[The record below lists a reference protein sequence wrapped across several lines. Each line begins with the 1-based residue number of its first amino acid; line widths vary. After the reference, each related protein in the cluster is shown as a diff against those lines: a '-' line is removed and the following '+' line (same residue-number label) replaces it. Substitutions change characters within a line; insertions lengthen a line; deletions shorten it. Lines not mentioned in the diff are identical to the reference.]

1 MANRVEL
8 KNHIREAHLFNGR
21 AVAAVASVLI
31 LFVVIIIRL
40 IDLQIINHEHFT
52 TLSDANR
59 ITINPIA
66 PTRGLIFDRNG
77 EILAQN
83 LSAFSLDLIPERVP
97 NLRQTIERLSSLIT
111 ISEGDI
117 RRFHRHRR
125 EGQPF
130 ERITLRYHLSESE
143 VAKVAVNLHTM
154 PGVEVNAGLIR
165 DYPKGKLMAHV
176 TGYMGRLNAKE
187 LRHVNTSNYRATRF
201 IGKTGIEKFYEDTL
215 HGTVGYEHVESNALG
230 RTLRVIKHSPPTPGQ
245 NLYLSIDSQL
255 QRIATQ
261 AMKGNRGAVIAI
273 DPANG
278 DLLASVSLPT
288 YNPNLFVTGID
299 QETYDQLRNSIDRP
313 LFNRAINGQ
322 YPPGST
328 LKPFIGLTGLVSKK
342 VRINTASF
350 CPGWYS
356 LPGDDHKYRD
366 WKARGHGTTTL
377 RKALVESCDV
387 YFYDLAKALGI
398 DAIHDFLAP
407 FGFGLRTGIDTSKES
422 VGLLP
427 SREWKRAARHRPWYP
442 GETLITGIGQGYTLV
457 TPLQLA
463 MATATL
469 SHRGQGVTPRFVYA
483 TQPSNDQILHV
494 RPTQTRQPIQ
504 IARSKD
510 WNDIL
515 SSMRE
520 TITSI
525 HGTAHVI
532 SRKERFP
539 IAGKTGTAQVFTVKQ
554 DEKYDAKELRK
565 RLLDHA
571 LFIAFA
577 PIKSPRIAVAVIV
590 ENGGHGSSVAAPI
603 ARRLIDAYLEGSQS
617 SHAQIH

>member
-1 MANRVEL
+1 MANRIEL
-8 KNHIREAHLFNGR
+8 KNHIREAHLFNRR
-21 AVAAVASVLI
+21 ALTAIASVLV
-31 LFVVIIIRL
+31 LFVVIVIRL
-40 IDLQIINHEHFT
+40 VDLQVINHEHFT

-97 NLRQTIERLSSLIT
+97 DLDETLVRLSSLIA
-111 ISEGDI
+111 ISDDDI
-117 RRFHRHRR
+117 ARFRKHRR
-125 EGQPF
+125 EEQPF
-130 ERITLRYHLSESE
+130 DRVTLRYHLTDSE
-143 VAKVAVNLHTM
+143 VAKIAINLHTL

-165 DYPKGKLMAHV
+165 DYPLNKLMAHV
-176 TGYMGRLNAKE
+176 TGYMGRLNVKE
-187 LRHVNTSNYRATRF
+187 LQHVDESNYRATRF
-201 IGKTGIEKFYEDTL
+201 IGKTGIEKHYEDTL

-230 RTLRVIKHSPPTPGQ
+230 RTLRVIKHVPPVSGQ
-245 NLYLSIDSQL
+245 NLYLSVDTQL
-255 QRIATQ
+255 QRIATI
-261 AMKGNRGAVIAI
+261 AMKDNRGAVIAI
-273 DPANG
+273 DPSNG
-278 DLLASVSLPT
+278 DLLASVSLPS
-288 YNPNLFVTGID
+288 YDPNLFVTGID
-299 QETYDQLRNSIDRP
+299 QASYDEMRNSRDRP

-328 LKPFIGLTGLVSKK
+328 LKPFIGLDGLAANK
-342 VRINTASF
+342 VRINTTSF

-366 WKARGHGTTTL
+366 WKTAGHGTTTL
-377 RKALVESCDV
+377 NKAIVESCDV

-398 DAIHDFLAP
+398 DEIHDFLTP
-407 FGFGLRTGIDTSKES
+407 FGFGARTGIDTSRES
-422 VGLLP
+422 PGLLP
-427 SREWKRAARHRPWYP
+427 SREWKRSARQRPWYP

-469 SHRGQGVTPRFVYA
+469 SHKGQGVTPRLVYA
-483 TQPSNDQILHV
+483 TQSSKDQILHV
-494 RPTQTRQPIQ
+494 RPTQMRRPIRIQ
-504 IARSKD
+504 RNKD

-515 SSMRE
+515 DAMRE
-520 TITSI
+520 VVTGI

-532 SRKERFP
+532 YQNEAFP

-577 PIKSPRIAVAVIV
+577 PVDKPRIAVAVIV

-603 ARRLIDAYLEGSQS
+603 ARKVIDAYLEGL
-617 SHAQIH
+617 

>member
-1 MANRVEL
+1 MATRIEL
-8 KNHIREAHLFNGR
+8 KNHIREAHLFNRR
-21 AVAAVASVLI
+21 AVAAIASVLV
-31 LFVVIIIRL
+31 LFTVIAVRL
-40 IDLQIINHEHFT
+40 VDLQIVNHEHFT

-83 LSAFSLDLIPERVP
+83 LSAFSLDLVPERVP
-97 NLRQTIERLSSLIT
+97 DLDETLARLASLIT
-111 ISEGDI
+111 ISDDDI
-117 RRFHRHRR
+117 ARFRKHRR
-125 EGQPF
+125 EEQAF
-130 ERITLRYHLSESE
+130 DRVTLRYHLTDSE
-143 VAKVAVNLHTM
+143 VAKIAINLHTL

-165 DYPKGKLMAHV
+165 DYPLGKLMAHV
-176 TGYMGRLNAKE
+176 TGYMGRLNTKE
-187 LRHVNTSNYRATRF
+187 LQHVDESNYRATRF

-230 RTLRVIKHSPPTPGQ
+230 RTLRVIKHVPPVPGQ
-245 NLYLSIDSQL
+245 NLYLSVDVQL
-255 QRIATQ
+255 QRIAAL
-261 AMKGNRGAVIAI
+261 AMKDNHGAVVAI

-278 DLLASVSLPT
+278 DLLASLSLPS
-288 YNPNLFVTGID
+288 YDPNLFVTGID
-299 QETYDQLRNSIDRP
+299 QETYDELRTSRDRP

-328 LKPFIGLTGLVSKK
+328 LKPFIGLDGLAANK

-366 WKARGHGTTTL
+366 WKSNGHGTTTL
-377 RKALVESCDV
+377 HKAIVESCDV

-398 DAIHDFLAP
+398 DEMHDFLTP
-407 FGFGLRTGIDTSKES
+407 FGFGARTGIDISRES
-422 VGLLP
+422 PGLLP
-427 SREWKRAARHRPWYP
+427 SRDWKRAARRRPWYP

-469 SHRGQGVTPRFVYA
+469 SHKGQGVTPRLVYA
-483 TQPSNDQILHV
+483 TQSSKDQILHV
-494 RPTQTRQPIQ
+494 RPTQMRRPIRVQ
-504 IARSKD
+504 RNKD
-510 WNDIL
+510 WDDIL
-515 SSMRE
+515 EAMRDVV
-520 TITSI
+520 TSL

-532 SRKERFP
+532 HRDEAFP
-539 IAGKTGTAQVFTVKQ
+539 ISGKTGTAQVFTVKQ

-577 PIKSPRIAVAVIV
+577 PAENPRIAVAVIV

-603 ARRLIDAYLEGSQS
+603 ARKVIDAYLEGL
-617 SHAQIH
+617 

>member
-8 KNHIREAHLFNGR
+8 KNHIREAHMFNRR
-21 AVAAVASVLI
+21 AVTAIASVLI
-31 LFVVIIIRL
+31 LFAVIIVRL
-40 IDLQIINHEHFT
+40 VDLQIINHEHFT

-97 NLRQTIERLSSLIT
+97 DLRQTIERLSSLIT

-117 RRFHRHRR
+117 HRFHKHRR
-125 EGQPF
+125 EEQPF
-130 ERITLRYHLSESE
+130 DRVTLRYHLTDSE
-143 VAKVAVNLHTM
+143 VARIAVNLHTM

-165 DYPKGKLMAHV
+165 DYPMGALMAHV
-176 TGYMGRLNAKE
+176 TGYMGRLNVKE
-187 LRHVNTSNYRATRF
+187 LQHVDTSNYRATHF

-215 HGTVGYEHVESNALG
+215 HGTVGYEHVEANALG
-230 RTLRVIKHSPPTPGQ
+230 RTLRVIKHVPPIPGQ

-255 QRIATQ
+255 QRIATR

-273 DPANG
+273 DPSNG
-278 DLLASVSLPT
+278 DLLTSVSLPS
-288 YNPNLFVTGID
+288 YDPNLFVTGID
-299 QETYDQLRNSIDRP
+299 QASYDQLRKSKARP

-342 VRINTASF
+342 VRINTTSF

-366 WKARGHGTTTL
+366 WKTNGHGTTTL
-377 RKALVESCDV
+377 RKAIVESCDV

-398 DAIHDFLAP
+398 DEIHDFLAL
-407 FGFGLRTGIDTSKES
+407 FGFGQRTGIDTSKES

-427 SREWKRAARHRPWYP
+427 SREWKRHARHRPWYP

-469 SHRGQGVTPRFVYA
+469 SHRGKGVIPRLVYA
-483 TQPSNDQILHV
+483 TQSTNDQILHV
-494 RPTQTRQPIQ
+494 RPTQMRRTIRIH
-504 IARSKD
+504 RSKD
-510 WNDIL
+510 WDDIL

-520 TITSI
+520 VVTSI

-532 SRKERFP
+532 HRKERFP
-539 IAGKTGTAQVFTVKQ
+539 IAGKTGTAQVFTIKQ
-554 DEKYDAKELRK
+554 DEKYDVKELRK
-565 RLLDHA
+565 RLQDHA

-577 PIKSPRIAVAVIV
+577 PIKNPRIAVAVIV

-603 ARRLIDAYLEGSQS
+603 ARRLIDAYLEGS
-617 SHAQIH
+617 

>member
-1 MANRVEL
+1 MANRIEL
-8 KNHIREAHLFNGR
+8 KNHIREAHLFNRR
-21 AVAAVASVLI
+21 AVTAIVCVLA
-31 LFVVIIIRL
+31 LFATIIIRL
-40 IDLQIINHEHFT
+40 VDLQVINHEHFT

-83 LSAFSLDLIPERVP
+83 LSAFSLDIIPERVTD
-97 NLRQTIERLSSLIT
+97 LKQTIERLASLIP

-125 EGQPF
+125 EEQPF
-130 ERITLRYHLSESE
+130 ERVTLRYQLTDSE
-143 VAKVAVNLHTM
+143 VAKIAINLHTL

-165 DYPKGKLMAHV
+165 DYPMGKLMAHV
-176 TGYMGRLNAKE
+176 TGYMGRMNVKE
-187 LRHVNTSNYRATRF
+187 LQHVDESNYRATRF
-201 IGKTGIEKFYEDTL
+201 IGKTGIEKYYEDTL

-230 RTLRVIKHSPPTPGQ
+230 RTLRVIKHVPPVPGQ

-255 QRIATQ
+255 QRIATR

-278 DLLASVSLPT
+278 DLLTSVSLPS
-288 YNPNLFVTGID
+288 YDPNLFVTGID
-299 QETYDQLRNSIDRP
+299 QATYDQLRKSIDRP

-328 LKPFIGLTGLVSKK
+328 LKPFIALSGLVSNK
-342 VRINTASF
+342 VRINTTSF

-366 WKARGHGTTTL
+366 WKATGHGTTTL
-377 RKALVESCDV
+377 HKAIIESCDV
-387 YFYDLAKALGI
+387 YFYDLAKVLGI
-398 DAIHDFLAP
+398 DTIHDFLAP
-407 FGFGLRTGIDTSKES
+407 FGFGARTGIDTSRES
-422 VGLLP
+422 LGLLP
-427 SREWKRAARHRPWYP
+427 SRDWKRSTRHRPWYP

-469 SHRGQGVTPRFVYA
+469 SHKGRGVTPRLVYA
-483 TQPSNDQILHV
+483 TQSTRDQILHV
-494 RPTQTRQPIQ
+494 RPTQTRRPIRLS
-504 IARSKD
+504 RSRD

-515 SSMRE
+515 GAMRE
-520 TITSI
+520 VVTSI

-532 SRKERFP
+532 NRHETFP
-539 IAGKTGTAQVFTVKQ
+539 IAGKTGTAQVFTIKQ

-577 PIKSPRIAVAVIV
+577 PIKNPRIAVAVIV

-603 ARRLIDAYLEGSQS
+603 AREVIDAYLGGL
-617 SHAQIH
+617 